1 MAYTNIDDP
10 SAHFQGKQYAGT
22 SGTQNVTWDGNSDM
36 QPDLLWGRNI
46 TYVNAYYG
54 AIADST
60 RGTSSTFLFGRT
72 TQSQSDTNYFNAFNS
87 NGFGVGINNPVNHN
101 GYENAVWGWKANGG
115 TTSSN
120 TDGSVT
126 STVQANT
133 DAGFSIV
140 TWPGQAGSS
149 HTVGHGLGVK
159 PEYMLLRAYDYAVS
173 GISYT
178 EHHNKGVGGGNGAAT
193 HNSNSWTDTN
203 VYFGDTE
210 PTSSVFTVGTHST
223 VSPPADRNMVAY
235 CWHSVQGYS
244 KFGSYE
250 GNANANGPFVYTGF
264 TPKLIIIKAADTSEQ
279 WIFISDALDDT
290 NPNTD
295 YVMMS
300 TNETQGTDG
309 GIDLLSN
316 GFKLRN
322 SSFRWNHSGTMMYMA
337 WAEHPFT
344 TSTGVPTTAR

>member
-54 AIADST
+54 IIADST
-60 RGTSSTFLFGRT
+60 RGSSSTFQFGRT
-72 TQSQSDTNYFNAFNS
+72 TQSQTDTNYFNAFNS
-87 NGFGVGINNPVNHN
+87 NGFGVGLNNQGNHN

-126 STVQANT
+126 STVQVNS

-140 TWPGQAGSS
+140 KWAGQNGSS
-149 HTVGHGLGVK
+149 HTVGHGLSEK
-159 PEYMLLRAYDYAVS
+159 PEYMLLRAYDYSVS
-173 GISYT
+173 GLSYT
-178 EHHNKGVGGGNGAAT
+178 EHHQKGVGGGNGAAN
-193 HNSNSWTDTN
+193 HNTNAWTDTN
-203 VYFGDTE
+203 VYFADTE

-223 VSPPADRNMVAY
+223 VSPPTGKNMVAY

-250 GNANANGPFVYTGF
+250 GNSNTNGPFIYTGF
-264 TPKLIIIKAADTSEQ
+264 KPKLIMMKPADIGEHWVFWSTAMDS
-279 WIFISDALDDT
+279 T
-290 NPNTD
+290 NPSNA
-295 YVMMS
+295 YVLMN
-300 TNETQGTDG
+300 TNETRGTLH
-309 GIDLLSN
+309 GIDFLSN
-316 GFKLRN
+316 GFKVRSN
-322 SSFRWNHSGTMMYMA
+322 SNNFNASSTIMYMA
-337 WAEHPFT
+337 WAENPFV